1 MSNEPSCVCE
11 STSGTHH
18 TTHHSPPMSRRA
30 LSRVMSHGVPDHHA
44 PPSHTLLS
52 APQPRAT
59 KPLSH
64 QATESPRYEWQ
75 PAQPRL
81 VAVIAK
87 AAEDA
92 AGTKA
97 TGDCTGTRE
106 IRRSQYVHTACIA
119 RAVQGELTSSG
130 QPAQLMTIC
139 KSVATIISSDLQHD
153 SVRHDGHRKDRRA
166 EPHHS
171 HESAHWQML
180 SYSR

>member
-106 IRRSQYVHTACIA
+106 IRRSQYVHTACICEGGS
-119 RAVQGELTSSG
+119 RRTHLIWTTCTTDDHLQERGHDH
-130 QPAQLMTIC
+130 QLRPPT
-139 KSVATIISSDLQHD
+139 
-153 SVRHDGHRKDRRA
+153 
-166 EPHHS
+166 
-171 HESAHWQML
+171 
-180 SYSR
+180 